1 MLSLKRA
8 ERAEICRK
16 ICVHCWFALFDAR
29 ELYTVANK
37 VYMLKKHT
45 V

>member
-1 MLSLKRA
+1 MVSLKKA
-8 ERAEICRK
+8 ERAEKCRK

-29 ELYTVANK
+29 ELYAVAII
-37 VYMLKKHT
+37 VYILKKYT